1 MLNEKGSRLSSQL
14 LELQNNAK
22 LSHWYSE
29 IQSQKQ
35 SGLTVDEWCEQS
47 GLNRSKY
54 YYRYKIVMRALESRL
69 AAEDE
74 ESVRFAALPPAQPKP
89 LSGDAIHIRLGALEV
104 EIPSGAKRENIQA
117 VIEALK
123 C

>member
-1 MLNEKGSRLSSQL
+1 MSSQVV
-14 LELQNNAK
+14 EMTKNAK
-22 LSHWYSE
+22 LHRWYTD

-35 SGLTVDEWCEQS
+35 SGLTVDDWCEKAS
-47 GLNRSKY
+47 MTRSTY

-69 AAEDE
+69 AAERGS
-74 ESVRFAALPPAQPKP
+74 SVQFAALPSPSPANRS
-89 LSGDAIHIRLGALEV
+89 SGESIRIRIGELEA
-104 EIPSGAKRENIQA
+104 EIPPGASRESIAA

>member
-1 MLNEKGSRLSSQL
+1 MSSQVV
-14 LELQNNAK
+14 EMTKNAK
-22 LSHWYSE
+22 LHRWYTD

-35 SGLTVDEWCEQS
+35 SGLTVDDWCEKAS
-47 GLNRSKY
+47 MTRSTY

-69 AAEDE
+69 AAERGS
-74 ESVRFAALPPAQPKP
+74 SVQFAALPSPSSPVNRS
-89 LSGDAIHIRLGALEV
+89 SGESIRIRVGKLEV
-104 EIPSGAKRENIQA
+104 EIPSGASRESIAA